1 VLGDKARAQCRKTC
15 GLCSVNDCQVGGT
28 VLSCPPLKFDP
39 LLYEIRLLAFRAFR
53 AFDRDFLSV
62 VVRVLQDKSAQCL
75 TWVSRGQCNLLG
87 TRDFMQQACARSC
100 GYGQCR

>member
-28 VLSCPPLKFDP
+28 VLSSPPLIFDP
-39 LLYEIRLLAFRAFR
+39 LLYEIRFSAFRAFR

-62 VVRVLQDKSAQCL
+62 VLRC
-75 TWVSRGQCNLLG
+75 RI
-87 TRDFMQQACARSC
+87 RARSA
-100 GYGQCR
+100 